1 MDKHEENERPEY
13 RSLTT
18 DIAIGLGPTAA
29 VVAAHLLSKG
39 RSRTTIRPR
48 PRRTSA
54 TATTG
59 REEGQSPGPLLP
71 TFQTALLYGERLD
84 RGLHGLL
91 RGLSALL
98 GLALA
103 PAPTLKL
110 D

>member
-39 RSRTTIRPR
+39 QKSNDDP
-48 PRRTSA
+48 P
-54 TATTG
+54 
-59 REEGQSPGPLLP
+59 
-71 TFQTALLYGERLD
+71 
-84 RGLHGLL
+84 
-91 RGLSALL
+91 
-98 GLALA
+98 
-103 PAPTLKL
+103 PAEK